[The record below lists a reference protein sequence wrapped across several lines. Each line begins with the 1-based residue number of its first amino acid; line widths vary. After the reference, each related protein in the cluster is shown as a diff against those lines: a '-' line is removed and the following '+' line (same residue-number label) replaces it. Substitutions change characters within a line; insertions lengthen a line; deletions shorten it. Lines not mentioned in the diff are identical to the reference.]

1 MTSSSNVTSSDAFGA
16 CEDLAANVDE
26 GGVVALATRTAEA
39 AAAGERGNL
48 TAAIKR
54 APLIFPD
61 ECTCDDVA
69 LLASDRCGSLG
80 RGCGGGLD
88 RSAHGP
94 CDCGWLRPCCG
105 CTTTCFNAVARLG
118 FAVGCGARFLFD
130 GGASTSDEPWEMRA
144 DCGERDASRD
154 TRLLVS

>member
-26 GGVVALATRTAEA
+26 GGEVALATRTAEA

-61 ECTCDDVA
+61 
-69 LLASDRCGSLG
+69 
-80 RGCGGGLD
+80 
-88 RSAHGP
+88 GP
-94 CDCGWLRPCCG
+94 CDCGWLRPSCG

-118 FAVGCGARFLFD
+118 FAVGCGARFLLD
-130 GGASTSDEPWEMRA
+130 GGASTSDESWEMRA
-144 DCGERDASRD
+144 DCGGRDASRD